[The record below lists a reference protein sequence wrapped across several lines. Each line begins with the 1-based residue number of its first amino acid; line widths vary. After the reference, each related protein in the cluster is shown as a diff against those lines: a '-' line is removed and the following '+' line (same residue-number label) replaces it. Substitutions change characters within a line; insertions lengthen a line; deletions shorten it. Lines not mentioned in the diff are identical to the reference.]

1 MKKLLLAFLLVL
13 VMGSGGF
20 AVGWY
25 FLSRP
30 PAEAAMEGRQARTEK
45 TVVYKMPLGEFTFQ
59 VLQPDRILHI
69 VVDMD
74 VFISEVAAYEE
85 LGSKGGRARL
95 RDTTI
100 TAVSDM
106 AETILWVGEGEETD
120 LDKETLAQQIVLQ
133 LHKSF
138 PPVKSAR
145 INQFHV
151 SSAPRD

>member
-1 MKKLLLAFLLVL
+1 MKKLLLAFLLIL
-13 VMGSGGF
+13 VMGSSGF
-20 AVGWY
+20 ALGWFY
-25 FLSRP
+25 LSRP
-30 PAEAAMEGRQARTEK
+30 PAEAGMDDQDDATER

-59 VLQPDRILHI
+59 VLQPNRILHI
-69 VVDMD
+69 VIDMD

-106 AETILWVGEGEETD
+106 AETTLWVDEGEED
-120 LDKETLAQQIVLQ
+120 SLDKATLARQIVLQ
-133 LHKSF
+133 LNKSF
-138 PPVKSAR
+138 SPVKSAR